1 MNNFLQENLFALV
14 LFLLIIILLL
24 IAIIAIVLVKLLL
37 SAKDQKSFSPVIVPT
52 VLPTTESPAP
62 RSGEILSKIKKLA
75 EEHVTESFFCKNHPD
90 NASIGACLICEDV
103 FCEKCLIESDGLCFC
118 KDHFK
123 TFVNNKWSQI
133 TDVKTTPATPEEGMF
148 IYQYKRQIWRDRD
161 VPSFVLTHYKINIE
175 HDYIESYIQLN
186 VITSKAEDL
195 KTEIESFRQKKSL
208 E

>member
-24 IAIIAIVLVKLLL
+24 IAIIAIVLIKLLL
-37 SAKDQKSFSPVIVPT
+37 STKEQKSFSSVLVPT
-52 VLPTTESPAP
+52 VETPTP

-161 VPSFVLTHYKINIE
+161 IPSFVLTHYKINIE

-195 KTEIESFRQKKSL
+195 KMEIESFRQKKSL